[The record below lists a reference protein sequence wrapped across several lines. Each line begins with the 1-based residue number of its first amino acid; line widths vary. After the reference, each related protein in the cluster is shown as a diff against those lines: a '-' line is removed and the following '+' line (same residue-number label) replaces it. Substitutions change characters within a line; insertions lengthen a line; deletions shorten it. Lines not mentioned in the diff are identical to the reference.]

1 MATKAELTTGSASA
15 ATEHT
20 EEPQLAELV
29 TQEAGLSTEIELK
42 VIRNDLVHYKYTY
55 KENQVPTQKVQIV
68 LQSKQA
74 EQYCLGVAKLQKK
87 RRNRAQESS
96 RSLADWHHM
105 EVHSHHAPK
114 REAGLYSHFMPHR
127 NRSAQVA
134 GAGAATEHVF
144 PTDASAN
151 SYNRRRIAI
160 DADAA
165 IRSHGHCSQS
175 S

>member
-42 VIRNDLVHYKYTY
+42 VIRNDLVHYKYTF
-55 KENQVPTQKVQIV
+55 KGNQVPTQKVQIV

-87 RRNRAQESS
+87 TKPSLMKFEIAGRLAAHGGSKPLHSS
-96 RSLADWHHM
+96 MTSRLIFTLH
-105 EVHSHHAPK
+105 
-114 REAGLYSHFMPHR
+114 
-127 NRSAQVA
+127 VA
-134 GAGAATEHVF
+134 SQSIC
-144 PTDASAN
+144 AS
-151 SYNRRRIAI
+151 RRRRRCYRA
-160 DADAA
+160 
-165 IRSHGHCSQS
+165 RLSRRRQCQQLQS
-175 S
+175 PTYCN